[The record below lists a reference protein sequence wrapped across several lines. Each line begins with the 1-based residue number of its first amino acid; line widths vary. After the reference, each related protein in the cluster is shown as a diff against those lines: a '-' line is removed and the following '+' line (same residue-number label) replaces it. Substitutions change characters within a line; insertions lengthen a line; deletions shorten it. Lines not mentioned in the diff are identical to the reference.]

1 MHCNLH
7 YFVKSTTWVNDRV
20 FMITDNEN
28 KMKSAFKDNVER
40 IGCSAHYINKVLE
53 HSFMKESIHSPTL
66 HLVIPYKQF
75 LINLSNDTDDKQLI
89 FPVKKYI
96 GEELENYWVVEDVH
110 YVATMLHPNLKSFNY
125 TPQQKYHAETLLKL
139 EFEKHQQLEQRIS
152 LSNNNNNTSSSTS
165 SNRSDQIFNFTLK
178 ILVLFE
184 IENLK
189 YGTENSSQS
198 ISNSKSNFKIRN
210 RNRNEK
216 TNSKSNCKNKFKI
229 IDSGN
234 TITNRRTRLD
244 ANKVNQLLFIR
255 RKLLT
260 LREIF
265 PPTIEQA

>member
-1 MHCNLH
+1 SE
-7 YFVKSTTWVNDRV
+7 K
-20 FMITDNEN
+20 
-28 KMKSAFKDNVER
+28 A
-40 IGCSAHYINKVLE
+40 
-53 HSFMKESIHSPTL
+53 PTL

-184 IENLK
+184 IENRNQFQIQNR
-189 YGTENSSQS
+189 T
-198 ISNSKSNFKIRN
+198 SKFAIAIAMKKRIQNLIV
-210 RNRNEK
+210 K

>member
-152 LSNNNNNTSSSTS
+152 LSNNNNNTSSS
-165 SNRSDQIFNFTLK
+165 I
-178 ILVLFE
+178 LFE

-210 RNRNEK
+210 RNRNVF
-216 TNSKSNCKNKFKI
+216 S
-229 IDSGN
+229 DSGN